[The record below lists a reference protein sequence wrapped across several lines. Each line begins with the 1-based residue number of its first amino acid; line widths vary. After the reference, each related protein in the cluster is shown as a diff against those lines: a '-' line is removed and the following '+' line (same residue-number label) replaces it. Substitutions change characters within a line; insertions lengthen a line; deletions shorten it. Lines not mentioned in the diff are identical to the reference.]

1 MKEVMSAQ
9 FLIPKAWWF
18 RLNEEEILYSTLT
31 SPKLPAVILLKQ
43 VGYDWK
49 PVDEKM

>member
-1 MKEVMSAQ
+1 MKEVISAQ

-18 RLNEEEILYSTLT
+18 RLNKEEILYSTPTL
-31 SPKLPAVILLKQ
+31 PRLPAVILLKV

-49 PVDEKM
+49 PTDKNI